1 MAMSAT
7 NSSDGIGTLGPP
19 RPKSTRSRPT
29 SHVALKTEVVVIG
42 AGQAGLSSAYHLK
55 KRGLAPGGGF
65 VVLDRSPQPGSA
77 WQFRWPSLKLST
89 VNRIHDLPGM
99 RFSEAVDTEAKE
111 VEASVAVPR
120 YFAAYEEAFD
130 LPVYRPV
137 KVTVVC
143 DRGERLR
150 IETDRGSLSARGVI
164 NATGTWESAYIPE
177 YPGADRFKG
186 RQLHTKDY
194 RTAEEFAGKHVI
206 VVGGGI
212 SAIQLLDEVSR
223 VTTTTWVTRR
233 PPDFRE
239 GSFTEERGRAAVAL
253 VEDRVRRGLPPRS
266 VVSVT
271 GLPVTPAIEAMRARG
286 VLDRLPMFSEI
297 LEDGVRW
304 PDGTVLRA
312 DVILWCTGF
321 RSSLDHLAPLML
333 REPGG
338 GITMTGKLATQ
349 VAKDPR
355 IHLVGYG
362 PSASTIG
369 ANRAGAAAA
378 RELMAF
384 LGEEKR

>member
-1 MAMSAT
+1 MNETSPA
-7 NSSDGIGTLGPP
+7 
-19 RPKSTRSRPT
+19 STAR
-29 SHVALKTEVVVIG
+29 VALKTEFVVIG
-42 AGQAGLSSAYHLK
+42 AGLAGLSSAYHLK
-55 KRGLAPGGGF
+55 RRGLAPGRGF
-65 VVLDRSPQPGSA
+65 VVLDQAPHAGGA

-99 RFSEAVDTEAKE
+99 RFSDAVDTNATE
-111 VEASVAVPR
+111 VKASVAVPQ
-120 YFAAYEEAFD
+120 YFAAYEQKFE
-130 LPVYRPV
+130 LPVYRPITV
-137 KVTVVC
+137 KVVC

-150 IETDRGSLSARGVI
+150 IETDRGNLSARGII
-164 NATGTWESAYIPE
+164 NATGTWETPYIPE
-177 YPGADRFKG
+177 YPGAERFKG

-206 VVGGGI
+206 IVGGGI
-212 SAIQLLDEVSR
+212 SAIQLLDEISR

-233 PPDFRE
+233 PPEFRA
-239 GSFTEERGRAAVAL
+239 GPFTEERGRAAVAM
-253 VEDRVRRGLPPRS
+253 VEDRVRRGLPPNS

-271 GLPVTPAIEAMRARG
+271 GLPITPAIEAMQARG
-286 VLDRLPMFSEI
+286 VLERLPMFSEI

-304 PDGTVLRA
+304 PDGTVVHA
-312 DVILWCTGF
+312 DIILWCTGF

-333 REPGG
+333 REEGG
-338 GITMTGKLATQ
+338 GITMTGRLATQ

-378 RELMAF
+378 SELMAF
-384 LGEEKR
+384 LGVS